1 MRSSAGSKAIIHVEN
16 CRSSRTE
23 GIVQLHRISFKQ
35 NVLVKAVGISMPR
48 SSCSVLELADFDFES
63 NDCSGYCGVLLPKQ
77 SRLQDVR
84 VRRVRFSGSANR
96 STAVF
101 YASSGSRTSVE
112 YMNAVENEC
121 SLLHIKGGSL
131 NLWNVSFTQNPLNS
145 SATKTVNP
153 CIRLSNA
160 SALIRESRFEGN
172 KARIGSAIVTSTSNV
187 TLMNTSFERN
197 AATQGGIMVLRD
209 SSSALIQSCNFSYN
223 IADESGGVL
232 LASNSRV
239 IVEDSTLKENRAN
252 QLGGCFCLKSRS
264 ELEMRQSTLKK
275 NEANFGGIVHLA
287 KHSMA
292 NLSES
297 VLHKNDAV
305 TSGGCIYLG
314 VSRLFV
320 QKCRFVSGSAVYGGG
335 IYASSS
341 NVCVMKTTVSKNNAS
356 TSGGFV
362 YLNDSKLTIENCRVN
377 DGCARYG
384 GGICAFS
391 SEISATKIIASRNNA
406 KDRGGFFCGQT
417 SEVRT
422 SDCSYTDNVAT
433 TGGGVTECR
442 PNCTFSDIRSNY
454 SRNAADFG
462 GAIYLKQNA
471 TGSISDCRF
480 EKNNASI
487 SGGGVY
493 LEDSAVLS
501 VQKCHF
507 GDGSAQFGG
516 GIYAFFSSVSVV
528 KTIVSRNN
536 VSDHGGYIYGG
547 TTELRLSDCLYI
559 DNVAGSEGGVV
570 HCLPNCTYSDMRSNY
585 SRNTAPMGGS
595 IYLRQNSSGSITEC
609 TFDKNN
615 ASISGGVAHIEG
627 SVLFVRKCRFANGSA
642 HVGGG
647 ISLLY
652 SNISVTKT
660 TASGLSVTETGG
672 FMAGGT
678 SEIVINDCSFLN
690 NVAGRGGVLSCD
702 PNCSLNL
709 KRSNCSGNAADFG
722 AVLYL
727 KANSSGRI
735 IDCVFEKNN
744 ASTSGGFAYLGVS
757 TLSVQ
762 KCRFV
767 SGSADY
773 GGGICAYDSNVSI
786 IETTSR
792 RSNASTSGGFV
803 YLEDSIFSMQK
814 CRLVNGSAN
823 YGGGIYAFSS
833 NVSVMETT
841 AQGNNAS
848 EYGGGIYVTDS
859 LLFVRRCRF
868 VNGSTDYGG
877 GICAYD
883 SNVSIIETTSRRSN
897 ASTSGGFVYLEDSIF
912 SMQKCRLV
920 NGSANYG
927 GGIYAF
933 SSNVSVMETT
943 AQGNNA
949 SEYGGGIYVTDS
961 LLFVRR
967 CRFVNGSTD
976 YGGGICAY
984 DSNVSIIETTSRRS
998 NASTSGGF
1006 VYLEDSIFSMQKCR
1020 LVNGSANYGGGICAY
1035 DSNVSVIETT
1045 ASNNIASTSGGFVY
1059 LEDSIFSMQKCR
1071 LVNGSANYGGGIY
1084 AASSKIS
1091 VSETIASSLSANEEG
1106 GFISGKNAEILIR
1119 DCLFVH
1125 NTATVAGGVIR
1136 CLKNSRL
1143 VVKKSNYS
1151 HNAASSG
1158 GAIYLAQN
1166 SSGRLVNSGFD
1177 KNTARTSGGA
1187 AYIESS
1193 GLTVQKCRFTGG
1205 SAKHG
1210 GGIYGLSLAGISI
1223 HQTKASNMSA
1233 LECGGFISIG
1243 FLSSAVMV
1251 RSSVISAT
1259 AQDGGA
1265 VHVSSRSK
1273 FKARDIRISSC
1284 RAERNGGALYG
1295 RASHFLC
1302 INCLVENNN
1311 GRYGGAIFSEY
1322 SDPQSLELQLE
1333 NSTIRNNSAVF
1344 GGIPQI
1350 PHSLYSNLLFP
1361 GGIEV
1366 MAIDTFVSSNRSI
1379 GKDDCY
1385 AAALID
1391 NVFEENTATVAGGAV
1406 FVDRIAVIRMHC
1418 SANSTEDELSFLSDE
1433 QLKQMKVLNS
1443 TEDICRTWKAN
1454 TAKRYGPD
1462 VASYAADVRKIMHSM
1477 PTCNISAVKNQYIVH
1492 NYSSGT
1498 PLPPVSLTSIDDLG
1512 QHPAFGV
1519 DNQQVAA
1526 VMSSPDGLFDGNIS
1540 RRLDSNVES
1549 FTTIG
1554 FAEPGNYTVV
1564 IDFDQEQCES
1574 IKIVVEVRSCAMG
1587 EVPFRNGTLCEPC
1600 SSSTYS
1606 LSLEGD
1612 SVCHPCPENGNC
1624 ETRVILP
1631 NGGYWHRTPCSEH
1644 IDRCIARDACVG
1656 QDRQQELVEATKEVE
1671 TCDFDEQYIQN
1682 YTEVQCR
1689 EVRQWVLLRG
1699 FEFRGFYLQ
1708 GHEGPL
1714 CGSCKESCG
1723 RSHSFLCQKCFSDTG
1738 NVILVCLSFLVLMGL
1753 SAITIR
1759 SNLISAA
1766 SLLQQPQTP
1775 MTASTASTS
1784 SHPVPTARCTM
1795 ELTSMGRP
1803 EQEVLHHAQG
1813 QSVDLVRNPQDPELA
1828 KWKAIE
1834 LFKVQIAISFFVLTF
1849 LGAL

>member
-1 MRSSAGSKAIIHVEN
+1 M
-16 CRSSRTE
+16 
-23 GIVQLHRISFKQ
+23 
-35 NVLVKAVGISMPR
+35 
-48 SSCSVLELADFDFES
+48 
-63 NDCSGYCGVLLPKQ
+63 
-77 SRLQDVR
+77 
-84 VRRVRFSGSANR
+84 
-96 STAVF
+96 
-101 YASSGSRTSVE
+101 
-112 YMNAVENEC
+112 
-121 SLLHIKGGSL
+121 
-131 NLWNVSFTQNPLNS
+131 
-145 SATKTVNP
+145 
-153 CIRLSNA
+153 
-160 SALIRESRFEGN
+160 
-172 KARIGSAIVTSTSNV
+172 
-187 TLMNTSFERN
+187 
-197 AATQGGIMVLRD
+197 
-209 SSSALIQSCNFSYN
+209 
-223 IADESGGVL
+223 
-232 LASNSRV
+232 
-239 IVEDSTLKENRAN
+239 
-252 QLGGCFCLKSRS
+252 
-264 ELEMRQSTLKK
+264 
-275 NEANFGGIVHLA
+275 
-287 KHSMA
+287 
-292 NLSES
+292 
-297 VLHKNDAV
+297 LHKNDAV

-314 VSRLFV
+314 VSRLSV
-320 QKCRFVSGSAVYGGG
+320 QKCRFMSGSAEFGGG
-335 IYASSS
+335 IYASFS
-341 NVCVMKTTVSKNNAS
+341 NVSVMKTTVSKNNAS

-362 YLNDSKLTIENCRVN
+362 YLNSSKLTIDKCRVN

-391 SEISATKIIASRNNA
+391 SEISATKTIASRNNA
-406 KDRGGFFCGQT
+406 KDRGGFFYGQT
-417 SEVRT
+417 SEVRM

-433 TGGGVTECR
+433 TGGGVMECR

-507 GDGSAQFGG
+507 ADGSAQFGG

-559 DNVAGSEGGVV
+559 DNVAG
-570 HCLPNCTYSDMRSNY
+570 
-585 SRNTAPMGGS
+585 
-595 IYLRQNSSGSITEC
+595 
-609 TFDKNN
+609 
-615 ASISGGVAHIEG
+615 
-627 SVLFVRKCRFANGSA
+627 
-642 HVGGG
+642 
-647 ISLLY
+647 
-652 SNISVTKT
+652 
-660 TASGLSVTETGG
+660 
-672 FMAGGT
+672 
-678 SEIVINDCSFLN
+678 
-690 NVAGRGGVLSCD
+690 RGGVFLCD

-727 KANSSGRI
+727 KANSSRRI

-767 SGSADY
+767 SGSAEY
-773 GGGICAYDSNVSI
+773 GGGIYATSSNVSVM
-786 IETTSR
+786 ETTSR
-792 RSNASTSGGFV
+792 RSDASTSGGFV
-803 YLEDSIFSMQK
+803 YLEDSIFSIQK
-814 CRLVNGSAN
+814 CRLVNGSAS
-823 YGGGIYAFSS
+823 YGGGICAYDSNVSVIETTASNNIASTSGGGGFVRSSTLFVEKCCFTEGSAVYGGAIYAFSS

-883 SNVSIIETTSRRSN
+883 SNVSVIETTSRRSN
-897 ASTSGGFVYLEDSIF
+897 
-912 SMQKCRLV
+912 
-920 NGSANYG
+920 
-927 GGIYAF
+927 
-933 SSNVSVMETT
+933 
-943 AQGNNA
+943 
-949 SEYGGGIYVTDS
+949 
-961 LLFVRR
+961 
-967 CRFVNGSTD
+967 
-976 YGGGICAY
+976 
-984 DSNVSIIETTSRRS
+984 
-998 NASTSGGF
+998 
-1006 VYLEDSIFSMQKCR
+1006 
-1020 LVNGSANYGGGICAY
+1020 
-1035 DSNVSVIETT
+1035 
-1045 ASNNIASTSGGFVY
+1045 ASTSGGFVY

-1091 VSETIASSLSANEEG
+1091 VSETIASSLSANGEG

-1187 AYIESS
+1187 AYIASS

-1265 VHVSSRSK
+1265 VHVSTLST
-1273 FKARDIRISSC
+1273 FKARDIRIASC

-1302 INCLVENNN
+1302 INCVVENNN

-1322 SDPQSLELQLE
+1322 SNPQSLELQLE

-1344 GGIPQI
+1344 GGIPEI

-1379 GKDDCY
+1379 GKDDCC

-1512 QHPAFGV
+1512 QYPAFGV

-1631 NGGYWHRTPCSEH
+1631 NDGYWHRTPCSKH
-1644 IDRCIARDACVG
+1644 IDRCIAHDACVG
-1656 QDRQQELVEATKEVE
+1656 KDRQQELAEATKEVK

-1699 FEFRGFYLQ
+1699 FESRGFYLQ

-1723 RSHSFLCQKCFSDTG
+1723 RSHSFLCQKCFSGTG

-1784 SHPVPTARCTM
+1784 SHPVPTVRCTM

-1834 LFKVQIAISFFVLTF
+1834 LFKVQIDISFFVLTF